1 MVNIIQPSDSDGPL
15 GPAGLGNV
23 PTIGGNVST
32 AIPPAPG
39 VPSAVQDQQSA
50 GTATQA
56 AAQSIVLPP
65 IPYAV
70 IQRLD
75 PSGSFTM
82 WLQTLVRKLGGY
94 ASTPTTDAELLSDW
108 GDVNTSGQITALVHD
123 LSILDQPQAP
133 VPVPV
138 RVEDL
143 WDDGDDTKG
152 WVKAQRYLT
161 EIVGYVPTSR
171 AINTTAPLTGGGS
184 LAGDLTLAMPAATGA
199 ADGYLS
205 ASAQTVGGA
214 KTFAALSTFQAGIN
228 LGNENLTV
236 YDEGTWTPTPTNL
249 GGSSISYDASYTR
262 IGNRVDFTII
272 ITGTG
277 LTATANSTRLSLPL
291 TPSKNS
297 ACGATNSNAVANYGT
312 GLIYA
317 PSATVWLPTI
327 SSTTDIVVSGTFF
340 V

>member
-1 MVNIIQPSDSDGPL
+1 MAINILQPSDTPDPL

-56 AAQSIVLPP
+56 AAQAIVLPP

-75 PSGSFTM
+75 PSGSLTM

-94 ASTPTTDAELLSDW
+94 TSTPASDAEMLSDW
-108 GDVNTSGQITALVHD
+108 GDVNTSGQVATLLRD
-123 LSILDQPQAP
+123 LSALDQPQLTP
-133 VPVPV
+133 ILPPL
-138 RVEDL
+138 RIEDL
-143 WDDGDDTKG
+143 WDDGDDAKG
-152 WVKAQRYLT
+152 WVKAQSYLSS
-161 EIVGYVPTSR
+161 VSV
-171 AINTTAPLTGGGS
+171 TAPLTGAGTSGS
-184 LAGDLTLAMPAATGA
+184 PVAIPAATGA

-205 ASAQTVGGA
+205 ATTQTIGGA
-214 KTFAALSTFQAGIN
+214 KTFAALSTFQSGIN

-249 GGSSISYDASYTR
+249 GGSSISYDAKYTR
-262 IGNRVDFTII
+262 IGNRVDFTIV

-297 ACGATNSNAVANYGT
+297 ACGATNSNAVSNYGT